1 MYLANKHNNANSKP
15 YIQYNLVTSLGLI
28 YTIFTGTYFKYVIKA
43 LLHTSII
50 EKKETLSTL
59 YIN

>member
-1 MYLANKHNNANSKP
+1 MYLANITTR
-15 YIQYNLVTSLGLI
+15 IQNRIYSNLVTSLGLI

-50 EKKETLSTL
+50 EKKETLLT
-59 YIN
+59 